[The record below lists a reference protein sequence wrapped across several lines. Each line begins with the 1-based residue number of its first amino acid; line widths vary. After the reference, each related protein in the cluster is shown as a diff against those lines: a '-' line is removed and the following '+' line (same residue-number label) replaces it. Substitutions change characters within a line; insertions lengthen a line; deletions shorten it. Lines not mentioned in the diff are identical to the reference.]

1 MKRFILP
8 GLLAMTLS
16 GGLAFGQAPAAPADS
31 APAPS
36 LHEHADP
43 HRQAMRMSK
52 KLNLSADQ
60 MKKLEPILADRDQKI
75 AALRSNSSLSKEDMK
90 AQRRAIHKDTMQQLS
105 SVLTPEQMQQ
115 LKAMHHGHGEHDGGA
130 PAPSGV

>member
-16 GGLAFGQAPAAPADS
+16 GGLALGQAPAAPADS

-36 LHEHADP
+36 LHEHAPNP

-60 MKKLEPILADRDQKI
+60 MKNLEPILADRDQKI
-75 AALRSNSSLSKEDMK
+75 AALRSNSSLSKQDMK
-90 AQRRAIHKDTMQQLS
+90 AQMRAIQKDTMQQLS

-115 LKAMHHGHGEHDGGA
+115 LKTMHHGHDGGA
-130 PAPSGV
+130 PTPSGV